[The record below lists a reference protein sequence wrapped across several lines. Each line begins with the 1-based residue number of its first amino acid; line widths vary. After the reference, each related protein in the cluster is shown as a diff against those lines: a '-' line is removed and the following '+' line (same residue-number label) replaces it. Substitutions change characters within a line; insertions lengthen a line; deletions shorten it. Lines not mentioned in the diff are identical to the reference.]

1 MERVVEA
8 ADQIEM
14 GQPWFCA
21 SVSRS
26 SPNLRR
32 RAVGM
37 FLMAVAEAGENEGH
51 PLGANEG

>member
-14 GQPWFCA
+14 GQPWLCA